1 MFWKLFKKN
10 KSNEDAPKF
19 NVDELQSSLQNTA
32 EAVGDLTLEIVGIA
46 GRVDLLSQKVD
57 NEAKMFKD
65 LQGNASS
72 MLDSN
77 TTVNDSVNMTKKV
90 VIRAIDNIS
99 ESKSTINSSID
110 NIKELSESVTESS
123 SELEKLSSA
132 LRQVKKITSTI
143 ASISKQTNLLALN
156 ATIEASRAGEAGR
169 GFAVVAEEVKSL
181 SKKAS
186 EATTEIS
193 NTINSLANQIG
204 SLVDMS
210 EKNTQKAESVKQDA
224 ELIGNAIHLLEND
237 IQAIDSNS
245 SNIVSAATDI
255 DHHCSITVEGLNNL
269 TSDVEEA
276 SVTFSKTKDR
286 INTLRSNVEEIVRF
300 TLVEG
305 VETIDTPVIN
315 KCRDLAKQT
324 TEMFEHAISTGE
336 ITESELFDFDYKEI
350 PNTNPAQ
357 FETKFTKFCDNKLPA
372 IQQSVLDD
380 EDEKRIAT
388 CTATDINGYIP
399 RHINAR
405 HNPQRP
411 DDPAWNNLNS
421 RSMRIYND
429 PTGLNAA
436 KNKDKF
442 ILQTYRIPYLGGQYA
457 VLKDCAAPIYI
468 NGKHWGCMR
477 ITYDIRITDEEGA
490 DVMNNDKFKQL
501 LKQDKYLN
509 EKSDKLLKTENDVR
523 GKKN

>member
-10 KSNEDAPKF
+10 NNVEKPPEF
-19 NVDELQSSLQNTA
+19 NVDELQSSLQKTA

-65 LQGNASS
+65 LQGNAAS

-77 TTVNDSVNMTKKV
+77 NTVNHSVNMTKEV
-90 VIRAIDNIS
+90 VIRAIDNIT
-99 ESKSTINSSID
+99 ESKSTINNSID

-123 SELEKLSSA
+123 TELEKLSSA

-156 ATIEASRAGEAGR
+156 ATIEASRAGESGR
-169 GFAVVAEEVKSL
+169 GFAVVAEEVKEL
-181 SKKAS
+181 SKKAG
-186 EATTEIS
+186 EATTEIT
-193 NTINSLANQIG
+193 NTINTLANQIG

-210 EKNTQKAESVKQDA
+210 EKNTKKAESVKDDA
-224 ELIGNAIHLLEND
+224 QLIGNAINLLESD
-237 IQAIDSNS
+237 IQAIDTNS

-255 DHHCSITVEGLNNL
+255 DHHCNITVEGLNNL

-276 SVTFSKTKDR
+276 NATFGKTKDR
-286 INTLRSNVEEIVRF
+286 INSLRNSVEDIVRY

-305 VETIDTPVIN
+305 VETIDTPIIN
-315 KCRDLAKQT
+315 QCRDLAKQT
-324 TEMFEHAISTGE
+324 SELFENAIKTGE
-336 ITESELFDFDYKEI
+336 ITEGDLFDFNYVDI
-350 PNTNPAQ
+350 PNTNPVQ
-357 FETKFTKFCDNKLPA
+357 CKTKFTDFCDKHLPS
-372 IQQSVLDD
+372 IQQPVLEG
-380 EDEKRIAT
+380 EDNTRVAT

-411 DDPAWNNLNS
+411 DDPAYNNLNC

-429 PTGLNAA
+429 PSGMNAA
-436 KNKDKF
+436 RNRNKF
-442 ILQTYRIPYLGGQYA
+442 LLQTYRIPYLGGQYA
-457 VLKDCAAPIYI
+457 VLKDCSSPIYI

-477 ITYDIRITDEEGA
+477 LTYDIRITDEEG
-490 DVMNNDKFKQL
+490 NDMMENQSFQQAIKE
-501 LKQDKYLN
+501 DKYLSEN
-509 EKSDKLLKTENDVR
+509 KDKLKNEEQLKSKR
-523 GKKN
+523 